1 MDADLGVASCAGEVV
16 LVGAGQAAIARVTAG
31 LPAVVR
37 IPEVGAVISLDE
49 SLKILAV
56 VVVCED
62 IINFSRAD
70 GLIVNSDIFF
80 LSACLI
86 HFEDPV

>member
-1 MDADLGVASCAGEVV
+1 M
-16 LVGAGQAAIARVTAG
+16 VGAGQAAIARVTAG

-56 VVVCED
+56 VVVFED
-62 IINFSRAD
+62 IINISRAD